1 MVSESEPMTTMMDG
15 VAADSHG
22 AAVIVRVYLS
32 STWSKAGS
40 REEER
45 KEGEREGGKGKR
57 GKEERKEGE
66 REGGKGKRGKE
77 ERKEGEREGGRG
89 GRRGDRD
96 REGKGGERE
105 GAVWAFG
112 TSKPTPSDTLPPTI
126 PPNLAQQVPLTGDQA
141 FKALSLW
148 GHCHSA
154 HCRKG
159 RGP

>member
-40 REEER
+40 RE
-45 KEGEREGGKGKR
+45 
-57 GKEERKEGE
+57 EERKEGE